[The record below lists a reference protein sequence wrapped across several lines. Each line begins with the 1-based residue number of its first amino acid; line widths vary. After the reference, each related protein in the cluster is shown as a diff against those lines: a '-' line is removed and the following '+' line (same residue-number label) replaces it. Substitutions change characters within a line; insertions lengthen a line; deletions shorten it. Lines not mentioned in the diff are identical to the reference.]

1 MDRAADSFAVAP
13 GGALIL
19 PADTGRTVPPGWR
32 FLAADGP
39 RTLLGLRTDHETLLA
54 WSDGGPA
61 PTPSASV
68 PGSLVGCEIEGGLVA
83 CGTETDEVVLLRLP

>member
-1 MDRAADSFAVAP
+1 MDRAEDPLAVAP

-19 PADTGRTVPPGWR
+19 PADTGLTIPAGWR
-32 FLAADGP
+32 FLAVAGA
-39 RTLLGLRTDHETLLA
+39 RVLLGLRTDGDTLLA

-68 PGSLVGCEIEGGLVA
+68 PGTLLACEIDGGLVA
-83 CGTETDEVVLLRLP
+83 CGTDTDEVVLLRLP